1 MIPFDKMLSNASP
14 SLFPVFM
21 ERKITRKKIHGR
33 LFGRD
38 FIYRTRKV
46 EKYYGIRSLRMF
58 TRIDFGKRSFYW
70 SKGRTAF
77 WNMQGVVATKARD
90 YVIHATR

>member
-1 MIPFDKMLSNASP
+1 MNS
-14 SLFPVFM
+14 
-21 ERKITRKKIHGR
+21 KKSTPISGR

-70 SKGRTAF
+70 SKQGTAF

>member
-1 MIPFDKMLSNASP
+1 MNS
-14 SLFPVFM
+14 
-21 ERKITRKKIHGR
+21 KKSTPISGR

-46 EKYYGIRSLRMF
+46 EKYYGIRTLKMF

-70 SKGRTAF
+70 SKQGTAF

>member
-1 MIPFDKMLSNASP
+1 MDIS
-14 SLFPVFM
+14 
-21 ERKITRKKIHGR
+21 RKITRKMHWNEKIHGR

-46 EKYYGIRSLRMF
+46 QRYYGVTSLKLF